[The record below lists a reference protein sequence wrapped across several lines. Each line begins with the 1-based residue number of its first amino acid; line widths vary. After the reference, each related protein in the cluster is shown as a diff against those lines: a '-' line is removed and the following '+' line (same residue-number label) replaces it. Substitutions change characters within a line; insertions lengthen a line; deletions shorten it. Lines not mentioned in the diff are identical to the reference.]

1 LFENIKE
8 IKISLKSI
16 FMKITIQ
23 TLVAENIAPV
33 HNIRKEQSRVFSNKN
48 LSSMKIK
55 SLKS

>member
-1 LFENIKE
+1 
-8 IKISLKSI
+8 
-16 FMKITIQ
+16 MKITIQ